1 MQANAFSWSP
11 ESLDKLTTS
20 VQEGFAGKD
29 MAELEARRDE
39 KLIGILKMKGGR
51 RGSV

>member
-11 ESLDKLTTS
+11 DSQAKLTTS
-20 VQEGFAGKD
+20 FQEGFAGKD
-29 MAELEARRDE
+29 MGALEARRDE